1 MSKKLIV
8 ANWKCNPLT
17 LNESIKIFKAINSK
31 YKNPTKAEVVICPP
45 NIFLKNLLALKT
57 KLKIGAQ
64 NCFWEEKGAYTG
76 EVSAVMLRN
85 MGCQFVIIG
94 HSERRKIN
102 KETNEEINKKII
114 VALKNKLIPIL
125 CIGENREEREHELTF
140 DVLEKQIKEGIANL
154 EKTEIA
160 KIVFAYEPIWSIGS
174 GNSADPEQIKEV
186 KNFIIDLL
194 SKKIG
199 KENISKI
206 KILYGGSVN
215 GENTRAYFT
224 EAEMNGVLVGGAS
237 LKPEEFAKIIGA
249 AK

>member
-17 LNESIKIFKAINSK
+17 SNEAIKIFKSIATK
-31 YKNPTKAEVVICPP
+31 YKNYTKAEVVICPP
-45 NIFLKNLLALKT
+45 DIFLKNLLALKN
-57 KLKIGAQ
+57 KLKVGAQ

-76 EVSAVMLRN
+76 EVSAVMLKN

-114 VALKNKLIPIL
+114 AALQNKLIPIL
-125 CIGENREEREHELTF
+125 CIGENREERDHELTF
-140 DVLEKQIKEGIANL
+140 DILEKQIKEGIANL
-154 EKTEIA
+154 EKTKIV

-174 GNSADPEQIKEV
+174 GNSANPSQIKEV
-186 KNFIIDLL
+186 KNFIINLL
-194 SKKIG
+194 AKKIG

-215 GENTRAYFT
+215 GENTSAYFT

-237 LKPEEFAKIIGA
+237 LKPEEFAKIIKSA
-249 AK
+249 